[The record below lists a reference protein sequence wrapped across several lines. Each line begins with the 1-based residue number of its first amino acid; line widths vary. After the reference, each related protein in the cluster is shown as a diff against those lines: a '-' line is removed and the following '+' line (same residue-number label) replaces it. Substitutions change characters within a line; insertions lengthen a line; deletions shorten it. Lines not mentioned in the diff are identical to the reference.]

1 MSASDDECPPLAI
14 PLTTDSIVNDL
25 DLDDDEEMP
34 DLVDTHVVAASTLS
48 TETNISTT
56 TTTKTGKDGMPTKK
70 IPITIITG
78 FLGSGKSTLLDYILT
93 EKHDFKVAVIL
104 NEFGDTGGIDQAM
117 NVGMGGEVI
126 EEWLELKNGCL
137 CCTVKDNGVVA
148 IENLMKKKGKFDYIL
163 LETTGLA
170 DPGPIASI
178 FWMDDDIGSDIYLDG
193 IVTLVDSRNIRK
205 ELQVKKEDGS
215 LNETA
220 KQIAMADRLI
230 LNKIDLVTQEEVDQ
244 LEADCRTM
252 NGVAQI
258 VKTQHSKVD
267 LRFVLDIAAF
277 DAVRAKE
284 LEQTDAALKSKG
296 PATTE
301 HEDPNHVHGEGC
313 GHEDYNKKDQL
324 PLSNHLDQS
333 ITTTTLTFN
342 TPTVDQKMLEHWLQM
357 LLWEHR
363 IPDHNPS
370 SAPLSSSL
378 SSSPSISPTESR
390 SSTMDSETTKLD
402 ILRVKGIIKPSD
414 RPVGTKMVIQGV
426 QELYD
431 IKEAVRQADQEDIV
445 NAGKVVF
452 IGRGLNDKKKL
463 LESCR
468 HYMEFGEGDITVQ

>member
-1 MSASDDECPPLAI
+1 MSAFDDECPPLAV
-14 PLTTDSIVNDL
+14 PLAANNAVSGVEDYE
-25 DLDDDEEMP
+25 EEMP
-34 DLVDTHVVAASTLS
+34 DLIEALVTVSDTAAARAVAMSGS
-48 TETNISTT
+48 
-56 TTTKTGKDGMPTKK
+56 DDMPSKK

-117 NVGMGGEVI
+117 NVGMGGEVV

-178 FWMDDDIGSDIYLDG
+178 FWMDDNLGSEIYLDG
-193 IVTLVDSRNIRK
+193 IVTLVDSRNVRK
-205 ELQVKKEDGS
+205 ELELQKDDGS

-230 LNKIDLVTQEEVDQ
+230 LNKTDLVSKEEVDN
-244 LEADCRTM
+244 LEADCRAM

-258 VKTQHSKVD
+258 VRTHHSKVD

-284 LEQTDAALKSKG
+284 LEQAEGASKG
-296 PATTE
+296 E
-301 HEDPNHVHGEGC
+301 HDHDDPNHVHSDSCTHGE
-313 GHEDYNKKDQL
+313 KI
-324 PLSNHLDQS
+324 SNHLDQS
-333 ITTTTLTFN
+333 ITTRTLTFH
-342 TPTVDQKMLEHWLQM
+342 TPTLDQTLFEHWLQL
-357 LLWEHR
+357 LLWEHQ
-363 IPDHNPS
+363 IPDFIAEGSVTETS
-370 SAPLSSSL
+370 SASG
-378 SSSPSISPTESR
+378 
-390 SSTMDSETTKLD
+390 TKLD
-402 ILRVKGIIKPSD
+402 ILRVKGIIKPTG
-414 RPVGTKMVIQGV
+414 RPSGTRVVIQGV

-431 IKEAVRQADQEDIV
+431 VKEAVLQPEQEEVPD
-445 NAGKVVF
+445 AGKVVF
-452 IGRGLNDKKKL
+452 IGRGLEDKERFL
-463 LESCR
+463 ASCR
-468 HYMEFGEGDITVQ
+468 QFLKLGEADVQVQ